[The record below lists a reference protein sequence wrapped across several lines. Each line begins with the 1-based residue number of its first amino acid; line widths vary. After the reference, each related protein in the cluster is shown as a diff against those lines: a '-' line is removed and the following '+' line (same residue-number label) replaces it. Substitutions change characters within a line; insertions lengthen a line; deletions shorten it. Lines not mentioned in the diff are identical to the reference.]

1 MKTNYYLIIG
11 ISITI
16 LVILF
21 FILKEQNKKPY
32 SLEIDAIKDK
42 TDISGTFYRVKVTNS
57 GTNPLTGLKVN
68 LGKGDIQ
75 NMDLLEPGQSFFFY
89 PKPET
94 NTSIVKVTTTE
105 GIEKESNYSIER
117 NRITWKWKIITKS

>member
-11 ISITI
+11 ISIII
-16 LVILF
+16 LVSLF

-105 GIEKESNYSIER
+105 GIEKEINYRSPLKGIGLPGSGR
-117 NRITWKWKIITKS
+117 

>member
-1 MKTNYYLIIG
+1 MKTSYYLIIG
-11 ISITI
+11 ISII
-16 LVILF
+16 IIISLF

-75 NMDLLEPGQSFFFY
+75 NMHLLEPGQSFFFY

-105 GIEKESNYSIER
+105 GIEEESNYRSPMKGIGLPGSGR
-117 NRITWKWKIITKS
+117 

>member
-1 MKTNYYLIIG
+1 MKTSYYLIIG
-11 ISITI
+11 ISII
-16 LVILF
+16 IIISLF

-105 GIEKESNYSIER
+105 GIEKESNYRSPLKGIGLPGSGR
-117 NRITWKWKIITKS
+117 

>member
-11 ISITI
+11 ISIII
-16 LVILF
+16 LVSLF

-42 TDISGTFYRVKVTNS
+42 TDISGTFYRVKVINS

-105 GIEKESNYSIER
+105 GIEKESNYRSPLKGIGLPGSGR
-117 NRITWKWKIITKS
+117 

>member
-1 MKTNYYLIIG
+1 MKTIYYLIIG
-11 ISITI
+11 LSIVI
-16 LVILF
+16 LLVLF
-21 FILKEQNKKPY
+21 FIIKEQNKKPY

-42 TDISGTFYRVKVTNS
+42 TDISGTMYRVKVTNS
-57 GTNPLTGLKVN
+57 GTNPLTGIKVT

-94 NTSIVKVTTTE
+94 NISIVKVTTTE
-105 GIEKESNYSIER
+105 GIEKESDYRSPLKGIGLPGSGR
-117 NRITWKWKIITKS
+117 

>member
-1 MKTNYYLIIG
+1 MKTSYYLIIG
-11 ISITI
+11 ISIII
-16 LVILF
+16 LVSLF

-75 NMDLLEPGQSFFFY
+75 NLDLLEPGQSFFFY

-105 GIEKESNYSIER
+105 GIEKQSNYRSPLKGIGLPGSGR
-117 NRITWKWKIITKS
+117 

>member
-11 ISITI
+11 ISIII
-16 LVILF
+16 LVSLF

-75 NMDLLEPGQSFFFY
+75 NMNLLEPGQSFFFY

-105 GIEKESNYSIER
+105 GIEKESNYRSPVKGIGLPGSGR
-117 NRITWKWKIITKS
+117 

>member
-11 ISITI
+11 ISII
-16 LVILF
+16 LLVILF

-57 GTNPLTGLKVN
+57 GINPLTGLKVY

-75 NMDLLEPGQSFFFY
+75 NLDLLEPGQSFFFY

-105 GIEKESNYSIER
+105 GIDKESNYRSPLKGIGLPGSGR
-117 NRITWKWKIITKS
+117 

>member
-11 ISITI
+11 ISIII

-105 GIEKESNYSIER
+105 GIEKESNYRSPLKGIGLPGSGR
-117 NRITWKWKIITKS
+117 

>member
-11 ISITI
+11 ISII
-16 LVILF
+16 LLVILF

-75 NMDLLEPGQSFFFY
+75 NMDLLESGQSFFFY

-105 GIEKESNYSIER
+105 GIEKESNYRSPLKGIGLPGSGR
-117 NRITWKWKIITKS
+117 

>member
-1 MKTNYYLIIG
+1 MKTIYYLFIG
-11 ISITI
+11 FSIVI
-16 LVILF
+16 LAVLF
-21 FILKEQNKKPY
+21 FILKELDKKPY

-42 TDISGTFYRVKVTNS
+42 TDISGTFYRVKVTNT

-89 PKPET
+89 PKPDT

-105 GIEKESNYSIER
+105 GIEKESSYRSPLKGLGLPGSGR
-117 NRITWKWKIITKS
+117 